1 MTKQI
6 DEQIS
11 AFMDGELHESGHG
24 AIIQQICRD
33 EQSLLRWQ
41 RFHLISD
48 ALKNKIPNQ
57 HRPFPPPTRR
67 KIPD

>member
-48 ALKNKIPNQ
+48 ALKNNLPPAVDHQ
-57 HRPFPPPTRR
+57 FASCRSHRT
-67 KIPD
+67 